1 MVNKRLFA
9 LFVAVFLLALP
20 AFAQITA
27 TLTGTA
33 TSDKAPLPG
42 ATVTVSSPAMQGTRT
57 AVTGPNGDYNFSAL
71 PPGTYTVVF
80 ELSGLQTVKKS
91 VEVRLAQVARADA
104 DLKPSKVQ
112 ESITVTASAP
122 SVLETPSVS
131 TSLTREQVEA
141 LPLTRT
147 IAGRIQLAPGVNNDG
162 PNNQT
167 IIAGAPS
174 YDNLYMVNGVV
185 VNDTIRGQPENLFIE
200 DAIQET
206 TLLTSGISAE
216 YGRFTGGV
224 INTITKSGGN
234 EFSGTLRDTVTNPSW
249 TKITD
254 FHDPIS
260 GAVQPQNT
268 HTFNKQY
275 EGTLGG
281 YAIRD
286 RLWFFGAGR
295 KLTSASSRVTSSTN
309 IPFNNIQDNKR
320 YEGKLTGQITSK
332 HSLVGTYLHNLTN
345 ETNNVFGNIVDLA
358 SLSNRKLPNWL
369 ETGHYSGVIT
379 NSLLVEGQWSRRYF
393 AFIGGGGPKGVL
405 NPDGTAPASDPTFIA
420 GTLMRDIGTGNRAW
434 SPTFCSC
441 DPKTRNNKD
450 YEGKLNYF
458 LSTSSM
464 GSHNVVGGYDAYHEI
479 RHENNFQ
486 SGNDFRIF
494 GDFITVG
501 QNVFFHTDP
510 SGGKTT
516 RGFILWTPISQLSQT
531 SDAETKSV
539 FVNDKWDLNN
549 HWSFNLGV
557 RYDKNNAIDQSH
569 NKISDDS
576 NTSPRFGLIYDLHG
590 DGRNRFTANYAK
602 YVSHIDNGVNDSI
615 AAGGQP
621 ASIYFNY
628 RGPELNASANCSATN
643 SAGCVPTAAVI
654 QKVFEWFNSAGGVN
668 SNDVQGANI
677 PGFTA
682 KLQGGLKSPNAQEYT
697 FGFGHQFG
705 SSAFIRADVIHR
717 TWRDFYVSFLNASTG
732 SAVAGTTPVDVSVIS
747 NSNSQ
752 LSRVYNGLQLQAQYR
767 LGKAN
772 LGGNYTYSRLRG
784 NAEGETFNNA
794 TVTVGNETY
803 PEYKKF
809 AQNNPVGYLAEDLRQ
824 RVNLYGNYDMP
835 LAWGSLN
842 LGVLE
847 RYHTG
852 ATYGS
857 IGNIRVA
864 PSSTFACLDSSMA
877 ICSAGSIANT
887 VGYKLPPTNVSY
899 YFRPRGSI
907 RLDPITETSVTAT
920 WNLPA
925 WGKVN
930 AFIRGD
936 VINLWNQQGVEF
948 AATSLGTVVESRIY
962 TRATSPRSTL
972 VAGTNRPN
980 CVKPAGST
988 ATIALNCANPFA
1000 GFNPYTDTPKEY
1012 KPGMDPNQVY
1022 NYELDPTYGKP
1033 TNKDAYQLPQTY
1045 RVAVGL
1051 RF

>member
-33 TSDKAPLPG
+33 TSDNAPLPG
-42 ATVTVSSPAMQGTRT
+42 ATVTISSPAMQGTRT
-57 AVTGPNGDYNFSAL
+57 DVTGPNGDYNFSAL

-80 ELSGLQTVKKS
+80 ELSGLQTVKKT

-141 LPLTRT
+141 LPLGRT
-147 IAGRIQLAPGVNNDG
+147 IAQRIQLAPGVNNDG

-206 TLLTSGISAE
+206 TLLTSGVSAE

-224 INTITKSGGN
+224 VNTITKSGGN
-234 EFSGTLRDTVTNPSW
+234 EFTGTLRDTITNPSW
-249 TKITD
+249 TKVTS
-254 FHDPIS
+254 FHDPITLV
-260 GAVQPQNT
+260 AQPENT

-275 EGTLGG
+275 EATLGG
-281 YAIRD
+281 FAIRD

-295 KLTSASSRVTSSTN
+295 KLTSASSRVTTSTN

-320 YEGKLTGQITSK
+320 YEAKLTGQITSK
-332 HSLVGTYLHNLTN
+332 HSLVASYLHNNTD

-358 SLSNRKLPNWL
+358 SLSNRQLPNWL
-369 ETGHYSGVIT
+369 ETAHYSGVIT

-393 AFIGGGGPKGVL
+393 AFVGGGGPKGVL
-405 NPDGTAPASDPTFIA
+405 NSDGTAPASDPTFIA

-450 YEGKLNYF
+450 YEGKVNYF
-458 LSTSSM
+458 LSTPSM
-464 GSHNVVGGYDAYHEI
+464 GSHNIVAGYDAYHEI

-501 QNVFFHTDP
+501 QNIFFHTDP

-516 RGFILWTPISQLSQT
+516 RGFILWTPINELSRT

-539 FVNDKWDLNN
+539 FLNDKWDFNN
-549 HWSFNLGV
+549 HLSFNIGA
-557 RYDKNNAIDQSH
+557 RYDKNNAVDQSH
-569 NKISDDS
+569 NKVSDDS
-576 NTSPRFGLIYDLHG
+576 NMSPRLGIVYDLRG
-590 DGRNRFTANYAK
+590 DGRHRFTANYAK

-628 RGPELNASANCSATN
+628 RGPELNPSSQCSATN
-643 SAGCVPTAAVI
+643 SAGCVPTATVI

-668 SNDVQGANI
+668 SNDVQGAFI
-677 PGFTA
+677 PGLTA

-697 FGFGHQFG
+697 FGYGHQFG
-705 SSAFIRADVIHR
+705 SSAFVRADVIHR
-717 TWRDFYVSFLNASTG
+717 TWRDFYVSFTNASTG

-747 NSNSQ
+747 NSNQ
-752 LSRVYNGLQLQAQYR
+752 NLSRNYNGLQLQGQYR

-772 LGGNYTYSRLRG
+772 LGANWTYSRLRG

-794 TVTVGNETY
+794 TVTVGNENY

-809 AQNNPVGYLAEDLRQ
+809 AQNNPVGYLAEDIRQ
-824 RVNLYGNYDMP
+824 RVNLYGNYDVP

-842 LGVLE
+842 LGVIE
-847 RYHTG
+847 RYHT
-852 ATYGS
+852 AANFGS
-857 IGNIRVA
+857 VGTIRVG
-864 PSSTFACLDSSMA
+864 PSSTFACLDSSLA
-877 ICSAGSIANT
+877 QCGVGSIANT

-899 YFRPRGSI
+899 FFRPRGSI
-907 RLDPITETSVTAT
+907 RLDPITETNVSAT
-920 WNLPA
+920 WNLPS
-925 WGKVN
+925 WGKAN
-930 AFIRGD
+930 AFVRFD
-936 VINLWNQQGVEF
+936 VQNLFNQQGVEF
-948 AATSLGTVVESRIY
+948 AATNLGAVVENRIY
-962 TRATSPRSTL
+962 TRATPPRGTL

-980 CVKPAGST
+980 CVKPTGST
-988 ATIALNCANPFA
+988 ATIAANCANPFA

-1012 KPGMDPNQVY
+1012 KPGMDPNAVY
-1022 NYELDPTYGKP
+1022 NYELDPNYGKP

-1045 RVAVGL
+1045 RFAIGL